1 MSETRELDFAE
12 AIREAIRQEMLRDK
26 TVIVL
31 GEDVGKFGGIFGCTK
46 GLQAEF
52 GEERVRDTPI
62 SETAIVGASVGAALT
77 GMHPI
82 AELEF
87 MDFIGCPM
95 DQVFNQMAKIRYM
108 FGGSMKVPVVLRTPA
123 GSRYPVA
130 CGAAH
135 HSQSL
140 EAWFMHVPGLKV
152 VTPSMPYDAK
162 GLLIN
167 AIRGEDPVLFVEHKL
182 LYYAKRMASLRGPYP
197 TLIQKVPEEPYVI
210 PFGKADVKRPGEDI
224 TVIATMMM
232 VHKSL
237 KVAEELA
244 KRGISMEVI
253 DPRTLVPLDKQAII
267 DSVKKTGKVVVASE
281 DTKRAGVGA
290 EIATTIME
298 EAFDYLDAPVRR
310 VSALDVPVP
319 YAPALES
326 TVVPQE
332 KHITEAVLELV
343 GQKD

>member
-1 MSETRELDFAE
+1 MSQTRQLDFAE
-12 AIREAIRQEMLRDK
+12 AIREAIRQEMTRDK
-26 TVIVL
+26 TVFVI

-46 GLQAEF
+46 GLQEEF
-52 GEERVRDTPI
+52 GEERIRDTPI
-62 SETAIVGASVGAALT
+62 SETAIIGSAVGAAVT

-87 MDFIGCPM
+87 MDFIGCGM

-108 FGGSMKVPVVLRTPA
+108 FGGQMKVPMVLRTPC

-140 EAWFMHVPGLKV
+140 EAWFIHVAGLKV
-152 VTPSMPYDAK
+152 AVPSTPYDAK
-162 GLLIN
+162 GLLTT
-167 AIRGEDPVLFVEHKL
+167 AIRGEDPVVFVEHKL
-182 LYYAKRMASLRGPYP
+182 LYYAKRMPKLREPYP
-197 TLIQKVPEEPYVI
+197 HLIGEVPEESYLI
-210 PFGKADVKRPGEDI
+210 PFGKADVKRTGDDV
-224 TVIATMMM
+224 TLVATMMM

-237 KVAEELA
+237 RVAEDLSKE
-244 KRGISMEVI
+244 GINVEVV
-253 DPRTLVPLDKQAII
+253 DPRTLVPIDKETIVN
-267 DSVKKTGKVVVASE
+267 SVKKTGRVVVASE
-281 DTKRAGVGA
+281 DARTGGVAA
-290 EIATTIME
+290 ELASMITE

-310 VSALDVPVP
+310 VSALDVPIP

-332 KHITEAVLELV
+332 RHVREAVLELM
-343 GQKD
+343 QR

>member
-31 GEDVGKFGGIFGCTK
+31 GEDVGKFGGLFGCTK
-46 GLQAEF
+46 GLQTEF

-62 SETAIVGASVGAALT
+62 SETAIVGAALGAAVT

-87 MDFIGCPM
+87 MDFIGCAM

-152 VTPSMPYDAK
+152 VTPSMPYDVK

-182 LYYAKRMASLRGPYP
+182 LYFAKRMASLRGLYP
-197 TLIQKVPEEPYVI
+197 TLIQKVPEEPYAI
-210 PFGKADVKRPGEDI
+210 PFGKADIKRPGEDI
-224 TVIATMMM
+224 TVVATMMM
-232 VHKSL
+232 IHKAL
-237 KVAEELA
+237 RVAEDLA
-244 KRGISMEVI
+244 KKGISMEVI
-253 DPRTLVPLDKQAII
+253 DPRTLVPLDKQTIV
-267 DSVKKTGKVVVASE
+267 DSVKRTGKVVIASE
-281 DTKRAGVGA
+281 DTKRAGVAA
-290 EIATTIME
+290 EIATMIME
-298 EAFDYLDAPVRR
+298 EAFDYLDAPVKR
-310 VSALDVPVP
+310 VSALDVPIP

-326 TVVPQE
+326 AVVPQE
-332 KHITEAVLELV
+332 KHIIEAVLEVV
-343 GQKD
+343 GQK

>member
-26 TVIVL
+26 TVILL

-62 SETAIVGASVGAALT
+62 SETAIVGAAVGAAVT

-87 MDFIGCPM
+87 MDFIGCTM

-108 FGGSMKVPVVLRTPA
+108 FGGSMKVPVVLRTPS

-210 PFGKADVKRPGEDI
+210 PFGKADVKRVGEDV
-224 TVIATMMM
+224 TVVATMMM
-232 VHKSL
+232 VHKAL
-237 KVAEELA
+237 RVADDMA
-244 KRGISMEVI
+244 KKGIGMEII
-253 DPRTLVPLDKQAII
+253 DPRTLVPLDKQAIV
-267 DSVKKTGKVVVASE
+267 DSVKKTGKVVIASE

-290 EIATTIME
+290 EIATMIME
-298 EAFDYLDAPVRR
+298 EAFDYLDAPVKR
-310 VSALDVPVP
+310 VSALDVPIP

-326 TVVPQE
+326 TVIPQE
-332 KHITEAVLELV
+332 KHITEAVLEIV
-343 GQKD
+343 GQK